1 MLLYIIIK
9 IYCLKEADFVANKD
23 YDDLLE
29 SFMNNSQ
36 KAYNDDRE
44 TRKKNGGKLPSA
56 YNTFSNTDS
65 GKKSKTGYSTSANS
79 NKNNG
84 GKKSRHN
91 NSAGQKVLEGFGKVL
106 LGIILVI
113 GVVGIICSSVLFVY
127 GYSVVHGDVVFNLED
142 EASTQNQTSF
152 IYGYD
157 NNNKLV
163 EITRLHGKSY
173 LAR

>member
-1 MLLYIIIK
+1 MVLYYNKNNI
-9 IYCLKEADFVANKD
+9 LKEADFVAKND

-65 GKKSKTGYSTSANS
+65 GKKSKIGYSTSANS

-84 GKKSRHN
+84 DK
-91 NSAGQKVLEGFGKVL
+91 
-106 LGIILVI
+106 
-113 GVVGIICSSVLFVY
+113 
-127 GYSVVHGDVVFNLED
+127 
-142 EASTQNQTSF
+142 
-152 IYGYD
+152 
-157 NNNKLV
+157 
-163 EITRLHGKSY
+163 
-173 LAR
+173 